1 MNGEQPGK
9 TVTQPVDVRTRFE
22 RFPASIKGAFV
33 LRGADGNP
41 HSARFVHAVVARI
54 PSGPKKPVPME
65 DRMLDIAPGR
75 DLFVP
80 FEVAVSELEPSW
92 YAIESVLQVDGWR
105 TWEYSGRPFTIPW
118 PRTDVRR
125 GTVTVGRPV
134 TVEGSEFVVERV
146 EFGSDRTA
154 VVWRPRPVGSGKK
167 REPGGDQGADG
178 ETAGQPEG
186 EAIVVVDGQR
196 IEILP
201 QAARTSSASARLA
214 PGERSTIL
222 YPVPRSARSMEVR
235 VRISANVESEPLNVS
250 LL

>member
-1 MNGEQPGK
+1 VAVPL
-9 TVTQPVDVRTRFE
+9 DVRTRFE

-41 HSARFVHAVVARI
+41 HSARFVEATVARI
-54 PSGPKKPVPME
+54 PTGPKKPVPVE
-65 DRMLDIAPGR
+65 DRMLDIAPNR

-92 YAIESVLQVDGWR
+92 YAIQSDVEVDGWR
-105 TWEYSGRPFTIPW
+105 TWDYSSRPFTIPW

-134 TVEGSEFVVERV
+134 SVEGSEFVVERV

-154 VVWRPRPVGSGKK
+154 VVWRPRGARTDKK
-167 REPGGDQGADG
+167 SDQPTPEAEREGPA
-178 ETAGQPEG
+178 G
-186 EAIVVVDGQR
+186 EAVVVVDGER

-201 QAARTSSASARLA
+201 PSAGSSSSSSSARLA

-222 YPVPRSARSMEVR
+222 YPVPRSARSVEVR
-235 VRISANVESEPLNVS
+235 VRISGKSESEPLSVP